1 MKVKITALK
10 PLSYNVP
17 RKVGEVF
24 ESEEGHAK
32 LLIAIGSAELTKPV
46 ASPKESVAPAVEP
59 VVEPAV
65 EPAVEPV
72 VEKAVTYQTKVEVAE
87 SPTKRKTYKRRD
99 LTAN

>member
-10 PLSYNVP
+10 PLQYNVD

-24 ESEEGHAK
+24 EAEEGHAK
-32 LLIAIGSAELTKPV
+32 LLIAIGSAQLTPV

-72 VEKAVTYQTKVEVAE
+72 VEKAVTYQTKVEVPE